1 VTVGDMD
8 KIIEALD
15 RAIEKAG
22 VERQKV
28 SLVTDIAYSPE
39 VVDFLGTDLFHT
51 SRGRAIPYATG
62 MKLANPGLK
71 PVVLIGDIATLG
83 GNHLV
88 HSCRRN
94 MDMVVICVND
104 YLYRQVAGEKAPAD
118 KAPVSSFSPYS
129 TFESP
134 LNIPHMA
141 RSCGCV
147 NVSRWTAL
155 HSDELTDSISSG
167 LQRMGLTLV
176 DVITSAPD
184 ILEFY
189 HTHSEIKNDE
199 DTLNVQIEE
208 SKKII
213 VGNFYS
219 DQRDSFIEAYNKQH
233 SKVLGDDFI
242 KIEVE

>member
-1 VTVGDMD
+1 MD
-8 KIIEALD
+8 KIIEAID
-15 RAIEKAG
+15 KAIDKAG
-22 VERQKV
+22 VERQKI

-39 VVDFLGTDLFHT
+39 VVDFLGADLFHT

-62 MKLANPGLK
+62 MKLANPKLK

-104 YLYRQVAGEKAPAD
+104 YIYRQVAGEKAPVDA
-118 KAPVSSFSPYS
+118 ATVSSYSPYS
-129 TFESP
+129 TFEKP

-155 HSDELTDSISSG
+155 HGGELTDSISAG
-167 LQRMGLTLV
+167 LQRMGLSLI
-176 DVITSAPD
+176 DVITSTPD
-184 ILEFY
+184 LLEFY
-189 HTHSEIKNDE
+189 HSHSEVKNDE

-219 DQRDSFIEAYNKQH
+219 AQRDSFIEAYNKQH
-233 SKVLGDDFI
+233 SKVLGDDFV